1 MGKTIPV
8 LDAACLSNGTAQQR
22 AEFSAKFL
30 QALTEFGFCK
40 LVNHS
45 VPLPVVEDTFS
56 KVIGAASLN

>member
-1 MGKTIPV
+1 MAKTIPV
-8 LDAACLSNGTAQQR
+8 LDAACLANGSAQQR

-30 QALTEFGFCK
+30 AALTEFGFCK

-56 KVIGAASLN
+56 KVCDSGA